1 MALDKLNSRRYREQR
16 ERVFMRDGR
25 SCQLCGTD
33 EGEMHIDHIIPRKV
47 GGDHSLDN
55 LRVLCKSCNLRKG
68 AKNGSHY
75 GIPQGR
81 SIYLKTATIEQ
92 QIKWGL
98 KYIHNRY
105 GYDTCKAWQHWKDY
119 NWH

>member
-1 MALDKLNSRRYREQR
+1 MQSIRSLEGKELALDKLNSRRYREQR

-33 EGEMHIDHIIPRKV
+33 EGEMHIDHIIPRKA

-68 AKNGSHY
+68 ALNEGVFLARAATPPAFRDSVSPITTSTVLAGPY
-75 GIPQGR
+75 GAENKPD
-81 SIYLKTATIEQ
+81 E
-92 QIKWGL
+92 
-98 KYIHNRY
+98 
-105 GYDTCKAWQHWKDY
+105 
-119 NWH
+119 